1 MCQKKLSIMEMDM
14 DMTDESKSLF
24 ETVSE
29 TIDKIHRLCIVL
41 ENKLETDG
49 KIKVNLTLKGKEQ
62 EEDIAAQREV
72 IKKANHLVHSL
83 DYIFRDR
90 SGEEEVDGIDSTRFT
105 LMCLRCREFD
115 QTAMPERN
123 TDELSK
129 SLGEMKMMDID
140 DLQEGVKRRK
150 GK

>member
-62 EEDIAAQREV
+62 EEDIAAQKEV
-72 IKKANHLVHSL
+72 IKKAYHLVHSL

-90 SGEEEVDGIDSTRFT
+90 SGKEEVDGIDSTRFT

-129 SLGEMKMMDID
+129 S
-140 DLQEGVKRRK
+140 
-150 GK
+150 

>member
-1 MCQKKLSIMEMDM
+1 
-14 DMTDESKSLF
+14 
-24 ETVSE
+24 
-29 TIDKIHRLCIVL
+29 
-41 ENKLETDG
+41 
-49 KIKVNLTLKGKEQ
+49 
-62 EEDIAAQREV
+62 
-72 IKKANHLVHSL
+72 
-83 DYIFRDR
+83 
-90 SGEEEVDGIDSTRFT
+90 
-105 LMCLRCREFD
+105 MCLRCREFD